1 MIPADSLRAV
11 LDSVFRSRAY
21 VWSDEPRGALLL
33 RDWWLR
39 LRDWLD
45 ALRSGHP
52 TLFVALIVGLIL
64 VLAVILVHGI
74 VVMLL
79 TVRGAAAREGIRP
92 AAAAARRG
100 AAWYLREADAL
111 AERGLYAEAMQ
122 SAFVGLALELDER
135 GVLRFHP
142 SKTPGEYVREARLAP
157 GDRAALGSLVGVL
170 YSVVF
175 GGAAVDAAEY
185 RRWRAAGGAEWHA
198 TAG

>member
-1 MIPADSLRAV
+1 LIQADSLRAV

-33 RDWWLR
+33 REWWLR

-52 TLFVALIVGLIL
+52 TLFVALIVALIL
-64 VLAVILVHGI
+64 ILAVILIHGI

-79 TVRGAAAREGIRP
+79 TVRGAAARDG
-92 AAAAARRG
+92 AAPRALAPRRG

-111 AERGLYAEAMQ
+111 AERGRYAEAMQ

-157 GDRAALGSLVGVL
+157 GERAALGSLVSVL

-175 GGAAVDAAEY
+175 GGAPFGALEY
-185 RRWRAAGGAEWHA
+185 QRWRAAGGAEWHA

>member
-1 MIPADSLRAV
+1 LIPADSLRAV

-33 RDWWLR
+33 REWWLR

-52 TLFVALIVGLIL
+52 TLFLALIVALIL
-64 VLAVILVHGI
+64 VLAVILVHGL
-74 VVMLL
+74 VVMIL
-79 TVRGAAAREGIRP
+79 TVRGAAAREG
-92 AAAAARRG
+92 AAPTALAARRG
-100 AAWYLREADAL
+100 AGWYFREADAL
-111 AERGLYAEAMQ
+111 AERGRYADAMQ
-122 SAFVGLALELDER
+122 AAFVGLALELDER

-157 GDRAALGSLVGVL
+157 GDQAALGSLVSVL

-175 GGAAVDAAEY
+175 GGAAFGAADY
-185 RRWRAAGGAEWHA
+185 NRWRAAGAAEWHA
-198 TAG
+198 NST